1 MAICTL
7 TFAQNYFKMIPPQLN
22 NAITIF
28 KEDIASL
35 YRKHEETFDIESHHG
50 RFHII
55 RCLLLADSLYRFYES
70 NSITIYIEKSY
81 LAIMYHDAMRGDNGI
96 DEWELDSAFCCYKYL
111 RSKGFEHHF
120 SHTTSN
126 IILKANEANLEEQ
139 IFYDV
144 DVLDYNRFFYIP
156 EEKHLFKDY
165 KLKFAGP
172 NDVSGCIDIEA
183 RNKMIQLAQDLV
195 EFSETLA
202 IETETDELIKQLS
215 KHYLKIKPW

>member
-55 RCLLLADSLYRFYES
+55 RCLLLADNFYRFYES